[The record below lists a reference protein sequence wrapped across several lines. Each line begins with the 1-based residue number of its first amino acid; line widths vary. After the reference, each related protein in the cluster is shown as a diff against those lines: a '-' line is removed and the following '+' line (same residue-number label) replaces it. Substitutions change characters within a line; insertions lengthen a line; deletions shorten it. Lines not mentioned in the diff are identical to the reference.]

1 MLKRDLSNDLGERGE
16 IRRIRDG
23 FGYKKGRSLKT
34 PAFFLVRRV
43 VLLVMLF
50 HVVVLLV
57 VRVAA
62 VMPLVVSGVVVTAV
76 VSPVPLVVH
85 LLVGL
90 VLFRSG
96 WGRGRSSSGGRS

>member
-1 MLKRDLSNDLGERGE
+1 
-16 IRRIRDG
+16 
-23 FGYKKGRSLKT
+23 
-34 PAFFLVRRV
+34 
-43 VLLVMLF
+43 MLF

-57 VRVAA
+57 VRVAV